1 MCAVLATS
9 PKPLPSPPVTVSPT
23 DRPGLNRSRARERG
37 REPLKNE
44 GKNITAGTNFGADV
58 TSSGPQSGGNSPLHC
73 VRKNESISLAK
84 AEKLKLVKGIC
95 IVKSSNIFRLYSPFS
110 GIE

>member
-95 IVKSSNIFRLYSPFS
+95 IVKSSNIWSF
-110 GIE
+110 